1 MNDQQNERKNDHRAS
16 ECLGRPW
23 ILATSLALLILVGT
37 EACTQRSKKSA
48 LRDLPADSADGGSSF
63 KQMSIKYSF
72 VFIGSSGKKYSIYMN
87 GDFAVGPSGQ
97 DGVWNSAIES
107 DGGLV
112 SATTES
118 KTLKPD
124 KNLQLKPTASNTN
137 ADPSVVVFSAGNP
150 ELGRGL
156 SLSLQKVVSNG
167 ATTWKAV
174 GLSYFGYDAQI
185 EDSLA
190 SASPGQQKL

>member
-1 MNDQQNERKNDHRAS
+1 
-16 ECLGRPW
+16 
-23 ILATSLALLILVGT
+23 
-37 EACTQRSKKSA
+37 
-48 LRDLPADSADGGSSF
+48 GS
-63 KQMSIKYSF
+63 
-72 VFIGSSGKKYSIYMN
+72 
-87 GDFAVGPSGQ
+87 SGQ
-97 DGVWNSAIES
+97 DGTWNSAIES

-112 SATTES
+112 GATTES

-124 KNLQLKPTASNTN
+124 KNLQLKPTASNT
-137 ADPSVVVFSAGNP
+137 AGDPSIVVFSAGNP

-156 SLSLQKVVSNG
+156 SLSLQKTMSNG

-190 SASPGQQKL
+190 NATASSQQKM